1 MKRFIEYMLI
11 AVFSVIMVVAGYQ
24 LFQIWEEYHEAGDEY
39 NTLKQFVKEPQN
51 YSDEIPEDDS
61 ESEELE
67 NIIDFES
74 LKQINPD
81 IVAWLKIEAAGI
93 DYPVVQGEDNEHY
106 LHYTFRGEVN
116 IAGSIFMDYRN
127 NAEFIDG
134 RVILYGHNMRDGSMF
149 AALKDLD
156 IIKEPVAVLYTP
168 EHILRYRLVA
178 EKYVSPS
185 DEIYQ
190 IVEKREEK
198 TDKIDICNQL
208 ILSTCSSDGSR
219 RLVIEGKLVNYVQDN
234 VIN

>member
-1 MKRFIEYMLI
+1 MRMKRFTEYMLI
-11 AVFSVIMVVAGYQ
+11 AVFSVIMVVAGYR
-24 LFQIWEEYHEAGDEY
+24 LFQIWEEYHEAGEEY
-39 NTLKQFVKEPQN
+39 DTLKQFVKEPEN
-51 YSDEIPEDDS
+51 RSDETEEDNSD
-61 ESEELE
+61 SEELE

-74 LKQINPD
+74 LKRINPD

-106 LHYTFRGEVN
+106 LHYTFRGEAN

-127 NAEFIDG
+127 QAELTDE

-149 AALKDLD
+149 AALKDLE

-185 DEIYQ
+185 DDIYQ
-190 IVEKREEK
+190 ITDNITLETEKSTGKLSKE
-198 TDKIDICNQL
+198 L
-208 ILSTCSSDGSR
+208 ILSTCSNDASI
-219 RLVIEGKLVNYVQDN
+219 RLILIGKRDDY
-234 VIN
+234 